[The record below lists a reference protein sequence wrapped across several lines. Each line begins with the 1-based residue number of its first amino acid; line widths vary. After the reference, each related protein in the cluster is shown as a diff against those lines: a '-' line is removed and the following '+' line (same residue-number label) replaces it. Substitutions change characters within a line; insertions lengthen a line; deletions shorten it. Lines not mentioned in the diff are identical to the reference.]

1 MEKYNIKKIYK
12 IRIWLLTISQSRDDN
27 KVGLNRVIGSGMLPV
42 LSTL

>member
-12 IRIWLLTISQSRDDN
+12 IRIWLLTISQRRDDN
-27 KVGLNRVIGSGMLPV
+27 KVGLNRVIGSGMLLV